1 MQNTFWYLNE
11 LGILLEIV
19 GAVYI
24 VLGSFRARGRIQM
37 MFDGIR
43 GLKQFMRIREI
54 LQEQA
59 KMELYGFLFLSSGLI
74 LQFIAGF
81 GN

>member
-1 MQNTFWYLNE
+1 
-11 LGILLEIV
+11 
-19 GAVYI
+19 
-24 VLGSFRARGRIQM
+24 
-37 MFDGIR
+37 
-43 GLKQFMRIREI
+43 